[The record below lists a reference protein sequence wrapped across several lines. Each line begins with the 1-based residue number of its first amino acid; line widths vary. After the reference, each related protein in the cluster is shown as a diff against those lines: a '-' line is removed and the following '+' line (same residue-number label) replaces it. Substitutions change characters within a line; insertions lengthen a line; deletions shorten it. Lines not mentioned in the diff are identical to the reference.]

1 MIRRPPISTRTDT
14 LFPYTTLFRSGCEG
28 LDFGGRPGNVPF
40 PFAGRA
46 GRRIK
51 AEQIIDNRCA
61 RARQPTDDQRI
72 PHFLRNNF
80 RMALLVV
87 GKLQSRSQKAKNSF
101 ARTSASLLR
110 WIHRLYGF
118 HQIAEARHEAEL
130 RPKVLETGRTPSLFT
145 QCIRLP
151 PPNFHG
157 PAAS

>member
-1 MIRRPPISTRTDT
+1 M
-14 LFPYTTLFRSGCEG
+14 
-28 LDFGGRPGNVPF
+28 PGNVPF

-87 GKLQSRSQKAKNSF
+87 GKMQSRSQKAKNSF
-101 ARTSASLLR
+101 ARTSARSEEHTSELQSLMRISYAVFCLKKKTNK
-110 WIHRLYGF
+110 HRNPYNVPQQYSIIPTST
-118 HQIAEARHEAEL
+118 H
-130 RPKVLETGRTPSLFT
+130 
-145 QCIRLP
+145 
-151 PPNFHG
+151 
-157 PAAS
+157 

>member
-1 MIRRPPISTRTDT
+1 MVSVWVLPSVDCLVFVASRRRHTRCALVTGVQTCALPIYTRI
-14 LFPYTTLFRSGCEG
+14 GCEG

-51 AEQIIDNRCA
+51 TEQIVDDCCA

-87 GKLQSRSQKAKNSF
+87 GKMQSRSQKAKNSF
-101 ARTSASLLR
+101 AGTSA
-110 WIHRLYGF
+110 
-118 HQIAEARHEAEL
+118 
-130 RPKVLETGRTPSLFT
+130 
-145 QCIRLP
+145 
-151 PPNFHG
+151 
-157 PAAS
+157 